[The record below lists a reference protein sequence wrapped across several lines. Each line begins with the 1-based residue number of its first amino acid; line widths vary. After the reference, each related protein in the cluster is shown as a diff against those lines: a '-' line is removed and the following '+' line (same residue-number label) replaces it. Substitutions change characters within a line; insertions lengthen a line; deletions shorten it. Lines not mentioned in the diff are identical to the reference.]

1 MLVRT
6 QADAMTDTARDV
18 VAIAAGDEPLPGL
31 FEKLGIGRAW
41 LDDRVDLFTNFENV
55 VDRLAINFRQLPDSD
70 RALVFGMNAVG
81 YSPNENGD
89 CFPLLWLS
97 LGGVVTVVE
106 HAWTRECP
114 CPQSVLH
121 TALQRTEVTDFH
133 IGVVRGPQR
142 VHRVHGGSTDIPLR
156 TAGSKGID
164 SCIHPVI
171 RHRGSDARSGDLIR
185 VLDQTAMIDQ

>member
-18 VAIAAGDEPLPGL
+18 VAIAAGNEPLPGL
-31 FEKLGIGRAW
+31 LEKLGIGRAW

-70 RALVFGMNAVG
+70 RALVFGMDAVG

-97 LGGVVTVVE
+97 LSGVVTVVE

-114 CPQSVLH
+114 CPQD
-121 TALQRTEVTDFH
+121 RK
-133 IGVVRGPQR
+133 
-142 VHRVHGGSTDIPLR
+142 STRLN
-156 TAGSKGID
+156 S
-164 SCIHPVI
+164 SHV
-171 RHRGSDARSGDLIR
+171 
-185 VLDQTAMIDQ
+185 